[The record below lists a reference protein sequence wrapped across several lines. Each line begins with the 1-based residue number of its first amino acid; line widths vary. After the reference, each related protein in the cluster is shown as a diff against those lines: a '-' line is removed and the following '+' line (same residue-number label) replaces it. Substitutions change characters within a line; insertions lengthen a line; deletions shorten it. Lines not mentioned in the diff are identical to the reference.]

1 MQKPDNFQGFCA
13 NYATKIAS
21 QTSIKVKN
29 HGNSMEKSA
38 DLHGGATMR
47 LALPDERLDSLPI
60 SEVKLNLNCRDEII
74 PILRALQHVY
84 DDVPVRRELLG
95 LVGKDINQGTS
106 RKRGRRGLNYWEIT
120 VLAAA
125 RLGCN
130 LDYDKLQDL
139 AENHRSL
146 RQVMGIGDWQEEV
159 DFDWRRLEDNLIKLR
174 PQTLKKISALVVK
187 AGHAL
192 EPKAIAA
199 VRGDTFVVETNI
211 HYPTESTLLGDGLRK
226 ILALAADL
234 AAESGLEGWRQH
246 EHLLR
251 KVRKLVHGIGRV
263 SRAKGRGADRLKP
276 GYQHLLELAE
286 DLLARARRLLSELAF
301 AAPPGTLPVAQLKSA
316 VAPAQREKL
325 LVHYLSLTAK
335 VCANARRRVLEGE
348 TLANE
353 EKIFS
358 IFEPHTELIKRG
370 KQPVPIQYG
379 HNVLVIEDAVG
390 FVVEHR
396 VVGNGVLDQDLVVPV
411 MRQLQERCG
420 GKIKSASFDR
430 AFHTPENQRE
440 LAEIVRTPCIACK
453 GQEKGRQQQKEG
465 TVAFRKA
472 RQNHPGVESGIGA
485 LQSGNGLKRCR
496 DKSKRGFERYV
507 ALGILGRNL
516 QTLGKLLLAQDQ
528 ADCQAAKSKRKR
540 DAG

>member
-1 MQKPDNFQGFCA
+1 
-13 NYATKIAS
+13 
-21 QTSIKVKN
+21 
-29 HGNSMEKSA
+29 
-38 DLHGGATMR
+38 MR
-47 LALPDERLDSLPI
+47 LACPEERQDRLPI
-60 SEVKLNLNCRDEII
+60 AQVNLNLNCRDELI
-74 PILRALQHVY
+74 PILRALQHLYGNVALR
-84 DDVPVRRELLG
+84 DELLQ
-95 LVGKDINQGTS
+95 LVGEDVNPTTS
-106 RKRGRRGLNYWEIT
+106 RKRGRRGLSYWEIT

-146 RQVMGIGDWQEEV
+146 RQIMGIGDGQEEV
-159 DFDWRRLEDNLIKLR
+159 DFDWRRIEDNVLKLR
-174 PQTLKKISALVVK
+174 PETVQKISALVVK

-211 HYPTESTLLGDGLRK
+211 HYPTESTLIGDGLRK
-226 ILALAADL
+226 ILPL
-234 AAESGLEGWRQH
+234 AAELAAANGLGGWRQQ
-246 EHLLR
+246 EHLQR
-251 KVRKLVHGIGRV
+251 KVRKLVRAIGRA
-263 SRAKGRGADRLKP
+263 SRSKSGGADRLKP
-276 GYQHLLELAE
+276 GYQELLALAE
-286 DLLARARRLLSELAF
+286 ALLTRARRLLGELAF
-301 AAPPGTLPVAQLKSA
+301 VVPKPALTVEQLQNA
-316 VAPAQREKL
+316 VAPGQREKL
-325 LVHYLSLTAK
+325 LFHYVSLTAK
-335 VCANARRRVLEGE
+335 VCRNARRRVLEGE
-348 TLANE
+348 TLSNA

-379 HNVLVIEDAVG
+379 HNVLVIEDALG
-390 FVVEHR
+390 FVVEYR
-396 VVGNGVLDQDLVVPV
+396 VVDNGVLDQDLVVPV
-411 MRQLQERCG
+411 MRDLQERYQ

-440 LAEIVRTPCIACK
+440 LAAIVRTPCIACK
-453 GQEKGRQQQKEG
+453 GPAKARQQEKEG

-472 RQNHPGVESGIGA
+472 RQNHPGVESEIGA

-496 DKSKRGFERYV
+496 DRGKRGFERYV

-516 QTLGKLLLAQDQ
+516 QTLGKLLLARD
-528 ADCQAAKSKRKR
+528 AANCQAAKTKRKR

>member
-1 MQKPDNFQGFCA
+1 
-13 NYATKIAS
+13 
-21 QTSIKVKN
+21 
-29 HGNSMEKSA
+29 
-38 DLHGGATMR
+38 MR
-47 LALPDERLDSLPI
+47 LACPLERLDCLPI
-60 SEVKLNLNCRDEII
+60 HEVQLNLNCRDEIV

-84 DDVPVRRELLG
+84 GDADLRRELLR
-95 LVGKDINQGTS
+95 LVGKDINQNTS
-106 RKRGRRGLNYWEIT
+106 RKHGRRGLNYWEVT

-146 RQVMGIGDWQEEV
+146 RQIMGIGDWQEAV
-159 DFDWRRLEDNLIKLR
+159 DFDWRRIEDNVIKLR
-174 PQTLKKISALVVK
+174 PETLKRINELVVE

-192 EPKAIAA
+192 VPKAIAA

-211 HYPTESTLLGDGLRK
+211 HYPTESSLIADGLRK
-226 ILALAADL
+226 ILPLAAELAADNGL
-234 AAESGLEGWRQH
+234 AGWRQYK
-246 EHLLR
+246 HLLD
-251 KVRKLVHGIGRV
+251 KTRKLVRGISRA

-276 GYQHLLELAE
+276 GYQKLLELAE
-286 DLLARARRLLSELAF
+286 DLLARARRLLQTLAF
-301 AAPPGTLPVAQLKSA
+301 AVDKPALTVDELKKA
-316 VAPAQREKL
+316 VAPAQQENL
-325 LVHYLSLTAK
+325 LFHYVSLTEK
-335 VCANARRRVLEGE
+335 VCSNARRRVLEGE
-348 TLANE
+348 TLTND

-379 HNVLVIEDAVG
+379 HNLLVIEDAVG
-390 FVVEHR
+390 FVVEYR
-396 VVGNGVLDQDLVVPV
+396 VVDNGVLDQDLVVPV
-411 MRQLQERCG
+411 MRELQERMG

-430 AFHTPENQRE
+430 AFHTPENQRD
-440 LAEIVRTPCIACK
+440 LAAIVRTPCIACK

-496 DKSKRGFERYV
+496 DKSKRGFDRYA

-528 ADCQAAKSKRKR
+528 ADCQAAKSKRKE
-540 DAG
+540 AG

>member
-1 MQKPDNFQGFCA
+1 
-13 NYATKIAS
+13 
-21 QTSIKVKN
+21 
-29 HGNSMEKSA
+29 
-38 DLHGGATMR
+38 MR
-47 LALPDERLDSLPI
+47 LACPHERLDCLPI

-84 DDVPVRRELLG
+84 GDPQLRGELLR
-95 LVGKDINQGTS
+95 LVGKDVNQDTS
-106 RKRGRRGLNYWEIT
+106 RKRGRRGLNYWEIV

-146 RQVMGIGDWQEEV
+146 RHIMGIGDWQEEV
-159 DFDWRRLEDNLIKLR
+159 DFDWRRIEDNLIKLR
-174 PQTLKKISALVVK
+174 PETLKKINDLVVK

-192 EPKAIAA
+192 VPKAIAA

-211 HYPTESTLLGDGLRK
+211 HYPTESTLIGDGLRK
-226 ILALAADL
+226 ILRL
-234 AAESGLEGWRQH
+234 AAELAAENGVPGWRQQ

-251 KVRKLVHGIGRV
+251 KARKLTHAIGRA

-276 GYQHLLELAE
+276 GYRQLLALAQE
-286 DLLARARRLLSELAF
+286 VLARARRLLHELTF
-301 AAPPGTLPVAQLKSA
+301 AVNQPALTVDELKRAVTPP
-316 VAPAQREKL
+316 QRENL
-325 LVHYLSLTAK
+325 LFHYVSLTAQ
-335 VCANARRRVLEGE
+335 VCSNARRRVLQGE
-348 TLANE
+348 TLAHA

-379 HNVLVIEDAVG
+379 HNVLVIEDAAG
-390 FVVEHR
+390 FVVEYR
-396 VVGNGVLDQDLVVPV
+396 VVGNGVLDQELVVPV
-411 MRQLQERCG
+411 MRQLQKRMG

-430 AFHTPENQRE
+430 AFHTPENQRD
-440 LAEIVRTPCIACK
+440 LAEIVRTPCIASKGPK
-453 GQEKGRQQQKEG
+453 GQQQAKEG

-472 RQNHPGVESGIGA
+472 RQNHPGVESEIGA

-496 DKSKRGFERYV
+496 DKGKRGFERYV
-507 ALGILGRNL
+507 AVGILGRNL
-516 QTLGKLLLAQDQ
+516 QTLGKLLLAQDE

-540 DAG
+540 EAG

>member
-1 MQKPDNFQGFCA
+1 KRSLKIVGRTS
-13 NYATKIAS
+13 TK
-21 QTSIKVKN
+21 VN
-29 HGNSMEKSA
+29 NPGNTKEKGG
-38 DLHGGATMR
+38 DLHGGSDMR
-47 LALPDERLDSLPI
+47 LAFPQERLDCLPI
-60 SEVKLNLNCRDEII
+60 GQVKLNLNCRDELI
-74 PILRALQHVY
+74 PILRALQHLY
-84 DDVPVRRELLG
+84 QDDACRSEVLR
-95 LVGKDINQGTS
+95 LVGKDVNHGAS
-106 RKRGRRGLNYWEIT
+106 RKRGRRGLSYWEII

-146 RQVMGIGDWQEEV
+146 RQIMGIGDWQEEV
-159 DFDWRRLEDNLIKLR
+159 DFDWRRIEDNLTKLR
-174 PQTLKKISALVVK
+174 AETIKKIYALVVQ

-192 EPKAIAA
+192 KPKAIAA
-199 VRGDTFVVETNI
+199 VRGDTFVVETTI
-211 HYPTESTLLGDGLRK
+211 HYPTESTLIGDGLRK
-226 ILALAADL
+226 VLPLAAKL
-234 AAESGLEGWRQH
+234 AAENGLEGWRQH

-251 KVRKLVHGIGRV
+251 KAKKIVHGIGRV

-276 GYQHLLELAE
+276 GYQKLLALAE
-286 DLLARARRLLSELAF
+286 EVLTRARRLLGALAF
-301 AAPPGTLPVAQLKSA
+301 VMPETGLTLEKLRQAAPPAQ
-316 VAPAQREKL
+316 QENL
-325 LVHYLSLTAK
+325 LFHYVSLTAK
-335 VCANARRRVLEGE
+335 VCGNARRRVLEGE
-348 TLANE
+348 TLSND

-396 VVGNGVLDQDLVVPV
+396 VVEDAVLDQDLVVPV
-411 MRQLQERCG
+411 MRQVQDRFG

-430 AFHTPENQRE
+430 AFHTPENQRD

-453 GQEKGRQQQKEG
+453 GEEKGRKQHKEG

-485 LQSGNGLKRCR
+485 LQAGNGLKRCR
-496 DKSKRGFERYV
+496 DKGKRGFERYV
-507 ALGILGRNL
+507 ALGVLGRNL
-516 QTLGKLLLAQDQ
+516 QTLGKLLLAQDA

-540 DAG
+540 EAG

>member
-1 MQKPDNFQGFCA
+1 
-13 NYATKIAS
+13 
-21 QTSIKVKN
+21 
-29 HGNSMEKSA
+29 
-38 DLHGGATMR
+38 MR
-47 LALPDERLDSLPI
+47 FACPLERLDCLPI
-60 SEVKLNLNCRDEII
+60 SAVKLNLNCRDEII

-84 DDVPVRRELLG
+84 GDLQLRGELLR
-95 LVGKDINQGTS
+95 LVGKDINQDTS
-106 RKRGRRGLNYWEIT
+106 RKRGRRGLNYWEII

-146 RQVMGIGDWQEEV
+146 RHIMGIGDWQEDV
-159 DFDWRRLEDNLIKLR
+159 DFDWRRIEDNLIKLR
-174 PQTLKKISALVVK
+174 PETLKKINELVVK
-187 AGHAL
+187 AGHVL

-211 HYPTESTLLGDGLRK
+211 HYPTESTLIGDGLRK
-226 ILALAADL
+226 ILPL
-234 AAESGLEGWRQH
+234 AAELAAENGVSGWRQY

-251 KVRKLVHGIGRV
+251 KTRKLTHAIGRA

-276 GYQHLLELAE
+276 GYQQLLTLAE
-286 DLLARARRLLSELAF
+286 EVLTRARRLLHALAF
-301 AAPPGTLPVAQLKSA
+301 AVNQPAPSVDELKMT
-316 VAPAQREKL
+316 VAPAQRENL
-325 LVHYLSLTAK
+325 LFHYVCLTAK
-335 VCANARRRVLEGE
+335 VCSNARRRVLKGE
-348 TLANE
+348 TLANA

-379 HNVLVIEDAVG
+379 HNVLVIEDAAG
-390 FVVEHR
+390 FVIEYR
-396 VVGNGVLDQDLVVPV
+396 VVDNGVLDQDLVVPV
-411 MRQLQERCG
+411 MRQLQKRMS

-430 AFHTPENQRE
+430 AFHTPENQRQ

-453 GQEKGRQQQKEG
+453 GPEQGRQQHKEG

-496 DKSKRGFERYV
+496 DKGKRGFERYA

-516 QTLGKLLLAQDQ
+516 QTLGKMLLAQDE
-528 ADCQAAKSKRKR
+528 ADCPAAKSKRKR
-540 DAG
+540 EAG